1 MSTEHES
8 NWAGLAVG
16 APTTA
21 SEPTAIRPGLDWPDG
36 RLPIAG
42 STGRANP
49 VPAWLRF
56 FNSELRLIFGRPRNL
71 ALLGVLAIAGVFFG
85 IVLRL
90 TINSGGSGGFPFLN
104 QLAGNGVFLALVM
117 LALTV
122 SLPLLPLAV
131 AVVSGDAIAG
141 EAGHGTLRV
150 LLTVPA
156 GRTRLLVV
164 KYAAIMVFSLAAC
177 LLIAVVSLI
186 MGLILFH
193 TGPVT
198 LLSGNTIS
206 LGAGVLRVLVV
217 DGLLAV
223 AMTSLGAIGLAASTL
238 TQHPVGAIAGPARAH
253 RGQRD
258 LRPAAAAVGDSL
270 VPADAL
276 LAGVG
281 RAVPVAGGLVGHR
294 ARAGVVRRLRGD
306 LRRDRLGEA
315 DLCRHHQLARP
326 ASSAGDAETGSDD
339 ERHRRP
345 RDACRGPYPLKAARG
360 IDLGEFPRPRGA
372 PGLPGRSDPPR
383 GRSRVRRR
391 R

>member
-1 MSTEHES
+1 MSTEHEG
-8 NWAGLAVG
+8 NWAGLAAG

-21 SEPTAIRPGLDWPDG
+21 RELTAVRPGLDWPDG
-36 RLPIAG
+36 RLPVAG
-42 STGRANP
+42 STGRVNP

-56 FNSELRLIFGRPRNL
+56 FNSELRLMFGRPRNL

-164 KYAAIMVFSLAAC
+164 KYAAIFVFSLAAC

-217 DGLLAV
+217 TAYLAV
-223 AMTSLGAIGLAASTL
+223 AMTSFAAIGLAASTL
-238 TQHPVGAIAGPARAH
+238 TQHPVGAIAG
-253 RGQRD
+253 
-258 LRPAAAAVGDSL
+258 LL
-270 VPADAL
+270 V
-276 LAGVG
+276 LAIGSEICDQLPQLSAIHSFLPTHYWLAWDG
-281 RAVPVAGGLVGHR
+281 LFRSPVDWSGIEHGLVSC
-294 ARAGVVRRLRGD
+294 VVYAAIFAAIGWAKLTS
-306 LRRDRLGEA
+306 A
-315 DLCRHHQLARP
+315 DIT
-326 ASSAGDAETGSDD
+326 S
-339 ERHRRP
+339 
-345 RDACRGPYPLKAARG
+345 
-360 IDLGEFPRPRGA
+360 
-372 PGLPGRSDPPR
+372 
-383 GRSRVRRR
+383 
-391 R
+391 

>member
-8 NWAGLAVG
+8 NWPGLAAGVR
-16 APTTA
+16 A
-21 SEPTAIRPGLDWPDG
+21 LDWPYG
-36 RLPIAG
+36 QPPIAG
-42 STGRANP
+42 STGRIHA
-49 VPAWLRF
+49 VPTWLRF
-56 FNSELRLIFGRPRNL
+56 FNSELRLMFGRPRNL
-71 ALLGVLAIAGVFFG
+71 ALLGVLAIAPVFFG

-90 TINSGGSGGFPFLN
+90 TINGGPGGGFPFLN

-117 LALTV
+117 LALMV
-122 SLPLLPLAV
+122 SLPLLPLGV

-217 DGLLAV
+217 TAYLAV
-223 AMTSLGAIGLAASTL
+223 AMTSFGAIGLAASTL
-238 TQHPVGAIAGPARAH
+238 TQHPVGAIAG
-253 RGQRD
+253 
-258 LRPAAAAVGDSL
+258 LL
-270 VPADAL
+270 V
-276 LAGVG
+276 LAIASEICDQLPQLSAIHSFLPTHYWLAWDGLF
-281 RAVPVAGGLVGHR
+281 RSPVDWSGIEHGLVSC
-294 ARAGVVRRLRGD
+294 VVYAAIFVAIGWAKLTS
-306 LRRDRLGEA
+306 A
-315 DLCRHHQLARP
+315 DIT
-326 ASSAGDAETGSDD
+326 S
-339 ERHRRP
+339 
-345 RDACRGPYPLKAARG
+345 
-360 IDLGEFPRPRGA
+360 
-372 PGLPGRSDPPR
+372 
-383 GRSRVRRR
+383 
-391 R
+391 